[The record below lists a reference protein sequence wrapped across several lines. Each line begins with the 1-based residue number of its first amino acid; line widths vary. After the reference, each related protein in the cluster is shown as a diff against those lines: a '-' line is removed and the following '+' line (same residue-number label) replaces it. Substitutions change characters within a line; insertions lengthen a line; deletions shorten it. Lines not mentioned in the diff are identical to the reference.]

1 MPLSVRGAQPPK
13 PLRTL
18 PPYGESKSERMK
30 KDTKLTQLGRKAA
43 NDPHT
48 VNVPMHR
55 ASTVLFVSMAQQR
68 EIQQRWDADGQVPTY
83 GIVNMPQ
90 ALALENAVAEIEGGY
105 RAMTYSSG
113 LAAVS
118 GALLAC
124 LKAGDHVL
132 MPDSSYYP
140 GRRFAEQFLTRF
152 GVATTFYDPLIG
164 AGIRSMMQ
172 PNTTVVYTESP
183 GSHTFEVQDIPAIA
197 KVAHEHGAKVILDN
211 AWATGYFFNSFEH
224 GVDLVVQPATKYYA
238 AHSDVLIGLVIA
250 NEACW
255 PLLRG
260 TTLDLGQRASPDDCF
275 LTLRGMRTLGVRLK
289 RHQESALQIARWLQT
304 RPEVKRVLYPA
315 LESDPGH
322 ALWKRDF
329 TGAAGLFTIELNPC
343 SDTQLAAMMDH
354 YELFGLGYSW
364 GGFESLAVTAHIV
377 RSVRPLPSGQLV
389 RYNIGLDDPDDL
401 IRDLE
406 AGFERLRRA

>member
-1 MPLSVRGAQPPK
+1 
-13 PLRTL
+13 
-18 PPYGESKSERMK
+18 MK
-30 KDTKLTQLGRKAA
+30 KDTQLTQLGRIVEHQPK
-43 NDPHT
+43 T
-48 VNVPMHR
+48 VSVPLHR
-55 ASTVLFVSMAQQR
+55 ASTVLFESMAEQH
-68 EIQQRWDADGQVPTY
+68 EIQRRFDNDEQVPTY

-90 ALALENAVAEIEGGY
+90 SLALENAAAEIEGAGPGG
-105 RAMTYSSG
+105 RALAYSSG
-113 LAAVS
+113 MGALA

-124 LKAGDHVL
+124 VKTGDHVL

-140 GRRFAEQFLTRF
+140 GRRFAEKFLTRF
-152 GVATTFYDPLIG
+152 GVTTTFYDPLIG
-164 AGIRSMMQ
+164 ADIASLMQ

-197 KVAHEHGAKVILDN
+197 KVAHARGATVIMDN
-211 AWATGYFFNSFEH
+211 AWATGYFFNGFEH

-250 NEACW
+250 NEANW
-255 PLLRG
+255 PRLKD

-289 RHQESALQIARWLQT
+289 RHQESALVIAQWLEG

-315 LESDPGH
+315 LKSDPGY

-329 TGAAGLFTIELNPC
+329 TGASGLFTIELNPC
-343 SDTQLAAMMDH
+343 SESQLAAMMDH
-354 YELFGLGYSW
+354 YNYFALGYSW
-364 GGFESLAVTAHIV
+364 GGFESLAVTAHVKRTV
-377 RSVRPLPSGQLV
+377 RALPSGQLV
-389 RYNIGLDDPDDL
+389 RYNIGLEDADDL

-406 AGFERLRRA
+406 AGFARLRKT

>member
-1 MPLSVRGAQPPK
+1 
-13 PLRTL
+13 
-18 PPYGESKSERMK
+18 MK
-30 KDTKLTQLGRKAA
+30 KDTQLTQLGRIVEHQPK
-43 NDPHT
+43 T
-48 VNVPMHR
+48 VSVPLHR
-55 ASTVLFVSMAQQR
+55 ASTVLFESMAEQH
-68 EIQQRWDADGQVPTY
+68 EIQRRFDNDEQVPTY

-90 ALALENAVAEIEGGY
+90 SLALENAAAEIEGAGPGG
-105 RAMTYSSG
+105 RALAYSSG
-113 LAAVS
+113 MGALA

-124 LKAGDHVL
+124 VKTGDHVL

-140 GRRFAEQFLTRF
+140 GRRFAEKFLTRF
-152 GVATTFYDPLIG
+152 GVTTTFYDPLIG
-164 AGIRSMMQ
+164 ADIASLMQ

-197 KVAHEHGAKVILDN
+197 KVAHARGATVIMDN
-211 AWATGYFFNSFEH
+211 AWATGYFFNGFEH

-250 NEACW
+250 NEANW
-255 PLLRG
+255 PRLKD

-289 RHQESALQIARWLQT
+289 RHQESAIVIAQWLEG

-315 LESDPGH
+315 LKSDPGY

-329 TGAAGLFTIELNPC
+329 TGASGLFTIELNPC
-343 SDTQLAAMMDH
+343 SESQLAAMMDH
-354 YELFGLGYSW
+354 YNYFALGYSW
-364 GGFESLAVTAHIV
+364 GGFESLAVTAHVKRTV
-377 RSVRPLPSGQLV
+377 RALPSGHLV
-389 RYNIGLDDPDDL
+389 RYNIGLEDADDL

-406 AGFERLRRA
+406 AGFARLRKT

>member
-1 MPLSVRGAQPPK
+1 
-13 PLRTL
+13 
-18 PPYGESKSERMK
+18 MK
-30 KDTKLTQLGRKAA
+30 KDTKLTQLGR
-43 NDPHT
+43 NVEHNPRT
-48 VNVPMHR
+48 VSVPMHR
-55 ASTVLFVSMAQQR
+55 ASTVLFASMAEQR
-68 EIQQRWDADGQVPTY
+68 EIQRRFDLDEQVPTY

-90 ALALENAVAEIEGGY
+90 ALALENAVAELERGY

-113 LAAVS
+113 LAAVG

-124 LKAGDHVL
+124 VKTGDHVL

-140 GRRFAEQFLTRF
+140 GRRFAEKFLTRF
-152 GVATTFYDPLIG
+152 GVSTTFYDPLIG
-164 AGIRSMMQ
+164 AGISALMQ

-183 GSHTFEVQDIPAIA
+183 GSHTFEVQDVPAIS
-197 KVAHEHGAKVILDN
+197 KVAHAHGAKVILDN
-211 AWATGYFFNSFEH
+211 AWATGFFFNAFEH
-224 GVDLVVQPATKYYA
+224 GADLVVQPATKYYA

-250 NEACW
+250 NEESW
-255 PLLRG
+255 PLLRD

-275 LTLRGMRTLGVRLK
+275 LTLRGMRTLGVRLR
-289 RHQESALQIARWLQT
+289 RHQESALIIAKWLQS

-329 TGAAGLFTIELNPC
+329 SGAAGLFTIELNPC

-354 YELFGLGYSW
+354 YEHFGLGYSW
-364 GGFESLAVTAHIV
+364 GGFESLAITAHIV
-377 RSVRPLPSGQLV
+377 RSVNALPDAPLV
-389 RYNIGLDDPDDL
+389 RYNIGLEDPDDL

-406 AGFERLRRA
+406 AGFERLGKS